1 MQYHLVVVVVS
12 YVLDTDVM
20 VAALRSDRGASR
32 QLLLAA
38 LNRQFKLLLSVPLML
53 EYEAVLTRAQH
64 LAASRLSTTEVGRV
78 LDDLAAVARPV
89 RLAFRWR
96 PRLPDP
102 DDDMVLETA
111 INGGASAIVT
121 FNQRDF
127 ADAGQEFN
135 CAVIPPAAA
144 LQQTSSLIP

>member
-1 MQYHLVVVVVS
+1 MQYHRCVAAS

-38 LNRQFKLLLSVPLML
+38 LNQQFELLLSVPLIL
-53 EYEAVLTRAQH
+53 EYEAVLTRPQH
-64 LAASRLSTTEVGRV
+64 LAACGLSSAEIGRI
-78 LDDLAAVARPV
+78 LDDLAVVARPV

-96 PRLPDP
+96 PRLSDP
-102 DDDMVLETA
+102 EDDMVLETA

-127 ADAGQEFN
+127 APGTRGFS
-135 CAVIPPAAA
+135 CAVILPATA
-144 LQQTSSLIP
+144 LRQIRSSNP

>member
-1 MQYHLVVVVVS
+1 MAVS
-12 YVLDTDVM
+12 YVLDTDVV

-38 LNRQFKLLLSVPLML
+38 LDRRFELLLSVPLML
-53 EYEAVLTRAQH
+53 EYEAVLSRPQH
-64 LAASRLSTTEVGRV
+64 LAASGLSGAEVGRV
-78 LDDLAAVARPV
+78 FDDLAAVARPV

-111 INGGASAIVT
+111 INGRASAIVT

-127 ADAGQEFN
+127 ADAGKEFN
-135 CAVIPPAAA
+135 CAVILPAAA
-144 LQQTSSLIP
+144 LQQIRSLTP

>member
-1 MQYHLVVVVVS
+1 
-12 YVLDTDVM
+12 
-20 VAALRSDRGASR
+20 
-32 QLLLAA
+32 LLAA
-38 LNRQFKLLLSVPLML
+38 LDRHFELLLSVPLML
-53 EYEAVLTRAQH
+53 EYEAVLTRTEH
-64 LAASRLSTTEVGRV
+64 LAACGLSSAEIGRV

-111 INGGASAIVT
+111 INGRAGAIVT

-127 ADAGQEFN
+127 TGAGKDFD
-135 CAVIPPAAA
+135 CSIILPVTA
-144 LQQTSSLIP
+144 LRRIRSLIP

>member
-1 MQYHLVVVVVS
+1 MAAS

-32 QLLLAA
+32 QLLLGA
-38 LNRQFKLLLSVPLML
+38 LNRQFELLLSVPLML

-64 LAASRLSTTEVGRV
+64 LAACGLSNAEIGRV
-78 LDDLAAVARPV
+78 LDDVAAVARPV

-111 INGGASAIVT
+111 INGRANAIVT

-127 ADAGQEFN
+127 AEAGKDFN
-135 CAVIPPAAA
+135 YAVILPAAA
-144 LQQTSSLIP
+144 LRQIRSLIP

>member
-1 MQYHLVVVVVS
+1 
-12 YVLDTDVM
+12 M

-38 LNRQFKLLLSVPLML
+38 LDRKFELLVSVPLII
-53 EYEAVLTRAQH
+53 EYEAVLTRPEH
-64 LAASRLSTTEVGRV
+64 LAASGLSSAEVGHV
-78 LDDLAAVARPV
+78 LDDLAVVARPV

-96 PRLPDP
+96 PQLPDP

-111 INGGASAIVT
+111 VNGGAHAIIT

-127 ADAGQEFN
+127 F
-135 CAVIPPAAA
+135 PAAKNFECNVILPATA
-144 LQQTSSLIP
+144 LEKMRSPIS